1 MVRQIANC
9 DLPRKRSR
17 IGCQIVREGRIEIDT
32 PPRMGNK
39 IRRNT
44 GSNLRNAR
52 NINHGARRH
61 GYRMCGVGPAPGS
74 RQRLAVYATGND
86 RCAMDD
92 AIADFRLKYPCA
104 V

>member
-9 DLPRKRSR
+9 DLLRKRSR
-17 IGCQIVREGRIEIDT
+17 IGRQIVREWHIEIDT
-32 PPRMGNK
+32 PLRMLDE
-39 IRRNT
+39 IRRRP

-61 GYRMCGVGPAPGS
+61 GYRMCGVGPTPGAS
-74 RQRLAVYATGND
+74 QRLAVQASGDD

-92 AIADFRLKYPCA
+92 AIADFRLEYQCA